1 MVWKK
6 NIFHTFV
13 IQLKNTILSAF
24 EIAVLIISGA
34 LVGFINTLAGGGS
47 IISLSVLMMLGLPA
61 TVANGTNRIAIA
73 VQNLTAVSS
82 FRHQKVLE
90 VKKGIVLAVPAIV
103 GSVIGAWIASD
114 INELIFERAVAVI
127 MLVMLFFILYKP
139 QNWIKEQTK
148 LTSKKI
154 SFWQILIFFLIGL
167 YGGFI
172 HLGVGYF
179 LLAGIVLSA
188 GFELVKANAIKVLII
203 LLYTP
208 FTIVVFVINDQ
219 IDWAY
224 GLVMTIGNV
233 IGAFIASRMAV
244 KKGAAFVRYVI
255 IVVILLISAHL
266 FGLIDIKA
274 IVNSLGINS

>member
-1 MVWKK
+1 
-6 NIFHTFV
+6 
-13 IQLKNTILSAF
+13 
-24 EIAVLIISGA
+24 
-34 LVGFINTLAGGGS
+34 
-47 IISLSVLMMLGLPA
+47 
-61 TVANGTNRIAIA
+61 
-73 VQNLTAVSS
+73 
-82 FRHQKVLE
+82 
-90 VKKGIVLAVPAIV
+90 
-103 GSVIGAWIASD
+103 
-114 INELIFERAVAVI
+114 
-127 MLVMLFFILYKP
+127 
-139 QNWIKEQTK
+139 
-148 LTSKKI
+148 
-154 SFWQILIFFLIGL
+154 
-167 YGGFI
+167 
-172 HLGVGYF
+172 
-179 LLAGIVLSA
+179 LAGIVLSA

-219 IDWAY
+219 IDWVY